1 MQKCKLFLYIERVE
15 KCLLFEPPL
24 RNREQCDADNTRG
37 ERAITRLRDSAH
49 LLNTGL
55 IDCTRTV
62 MLTRA
67 DVVGMYLD
75 ALLCTW
81 NDKVRYEYAR
91 VKLPFGCLSVALL
104 WRDHLLRM

>member
-1 MQKCKLFLYIERVE
+1 
-15 KCLLFEPPL
+15 
-24 RNREQCDADNTRG
+24 
-37 ERAITRLRDSAH
+37 
-49 LLNTGL
+49 
-55 IDCTRTV
+55 

-104 WRDHLLRM
+104 WRDHLHRMLTNDSAMKFKRVNTISLHSRKINCDLKLMAYIMKNYSE